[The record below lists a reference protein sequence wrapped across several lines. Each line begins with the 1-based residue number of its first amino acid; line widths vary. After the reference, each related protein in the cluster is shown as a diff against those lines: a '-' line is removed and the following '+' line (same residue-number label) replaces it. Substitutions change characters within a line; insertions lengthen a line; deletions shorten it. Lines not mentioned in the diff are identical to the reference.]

1 MSVGAQARRPAIA
14 PKDER
19 EPSIALPTGE
29 PGLQQPPRHVFPIVM
44 IALGL
49 AGSAA
54 WVFML
59 LWMIVAVAVDSW
71 S

>member
-1 MSVGAQARRPAIA
+1 MSVSAHARRPAIA

-19 EPSIALPTGE
+19 EPSIGLPAQETGLR
-29 PGLQQPPRHVFPIVM
+29 GPPIHVFPIVM